1 MPDALGDHLY
11 RSFLTGSCADV
22 RIWVRKWGVGWAVH
36 RMVLVQAS
44 KLNARQEVQT
54 DHRLLSL
61 DVLGGLL
68 GDRGAEVEEGK
79 REGSVCG

>member
-44 KLNARQEVQT
+44 ESDNALDQDGKLTR
-54 DHRLLSL
+54 
-61 DVLGGLL
+61 
-68 GDRGAEVEEGK
+68 
-79 REGSVCG
+79 